1 MVRWAQYIT
10 GLAHTRAI
18 CHQKLLLAS
27 GVMGEPHGCS
37 GLGVPRTERVH
48 TGGCLSGR
56 CGVWSGRLGRPAR
69 GRGRTSGGGALAE
82 AADAEV
88 AARERERDQAVVEE
102 FLRYSDWRDELLEEE
117 ETYFRRRDE
126 DYYYYRTGGH

>member
-1 MVRWAQYIT
+1 MVWAAWAT
-10 GLAHTRAI
+10 CAGARAY
-18 CHQKLLLAS
+18 Q
-27 GVMGEPHGCS
+27 
-37 GLGVPRTERVH
+37 R
-48 TGGCLSGR
+48 
-56 CGVWSGRLGRPAR
+56 
-69 GRGRTSGGGALAE
+69 GGALAE

-117 ETYFRRRDE
+117 ETYLRRRDE

>member
-1 MVRWAQYIT
+1 MVWAAWAT
-10 GLAHTRAI
+10 CAGKRAY
-18 CHQKLLLAS
+18 H
-27 GVMGEPHGCS
+27 
-37 GLGVPRTERVH
+37 
-48 TGGCLSGR
+48 
-56 CGVWSGRLGRPAR
+56 R
-69 GRGRTSGGGALAE
+69 GRALAE

-117 ETYFRRRDE
+117 DTYFRRRDE